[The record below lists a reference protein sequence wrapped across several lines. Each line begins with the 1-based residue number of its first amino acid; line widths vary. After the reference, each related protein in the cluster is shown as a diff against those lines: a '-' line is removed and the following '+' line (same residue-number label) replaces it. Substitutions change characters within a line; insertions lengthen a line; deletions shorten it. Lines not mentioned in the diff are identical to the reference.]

1 MRLTGVETLR
11 PGGDDLRC
19 TSCGGAQRARD
30 LDRMLWCDGCVALAR
45 ARARR
50 IGLLSGVVVAAGL
63 ASWIYLVQRPSAML
77 IGGWI
82 GAVLATLW
90 LVARAATEL
99 SYGVLRARRRSGS
112 SWSIRA
118 APGRSRH
125 SR

>member
-1 MRLTGVETLR
+1 
-11 PGGDDLRC
+11 
-19 TSCGGAQRARD
+19 
-30 LDRMLWCDGCVALAR
+30 MLWCDGCVARAR
-45 ARARR
+45 ARAKR
-50 IGLLSGVVVAAGL
+50 IGLLSGAVVAAGL

-99 SYGVLRARRRSGS
+99 SYGVLRVRRGALAARGKASCGVRK
-112 SWSIRA
+112 A
-118 APGRSRH
+118 LGRSRR